1 MGQEARQPTT
11 SPAMTLG
18 GIPIKSGPLT
28 TCLAALAAAGW
39 TAVGCTLP
47 TGAGA
52 RWVVAASCVAL
63 ALSMATFASKALEL
77 LGVMLDRHAQHM
89 TAITER
95 HAQQMREQV
104 LTLNWM
110 MTSGAWAVERA
121 KIDAARFYDGTDQQP
136 WGPGDTGPFKIVNGS
151 S

>member
-1 MGQEARQPTT
+1 MGQTDRQPTT

-39 TAVGCTLP
+39 TAVGCTLL

-77 LGVMLDRHAQHM
+77 LFVMLD
-89 TAITER
+89 R

-136 WGPGDTGPFKIVNGS
+136 WGPGDTGPFTIVNGS
-151 S
+151 G

>member
-1 MGQEARQPTT
+1 MGQTDRQPTT

-77 LGVMLDRHAQHM
+77 LFVMLD
-89 TAITER
+89 R

-151 S
+151 G

>member
-1 MGQEARQPTT
+1 MGQTDRQPTT

-18 GIPIKSGPLT
+18 GILIKSGPLT

-39 TAVGCTLP
+39 TAVGCTLL

-77 LGVMLDRHAQHM
+77 LFVMLD
-89 TAITER
+89 R

-121 KIDAARFYDGTDQQP
+121 KIDGP
-136 WGPGDTGPFKIVNGS
+136 WRHRAVHDRQRQRLTTG
-151 S
+151 

>member
-1 MGQEARQPTT
+1 
-11 SPAMTLG
+11 MTLG

-39 TAVGCTLP
+39 TAVGCTLL

-77 LGVMLDRHAQHM
+77 LFVMLD
-89 TAITER
+89 R

-151 S
+151 G

>member
-1 MGQEARQPTT
+1 
-11 SPAMTLG
+11 MTLG
-18 GIPIKSGPLT
+18 GILIKSGPLT

-39 TAVGCTLP
+39 TAVGCTLL

-77 LGVMLDRHAQHM
+77 LFVMLD
-89 TAITER
+89 R

-136 WGPGDTGPFKIVNGS
+136 WGPGDTGPFRIVNGS
-151 S
+151 G

>member
-1 MGQEARQPTT
+1 MGQTDRQPTT

-18 GIPIKSGPLT
+18 GILIKSGPLT

-39 TAVGCTLP
+39 TAVGCTLL

-77 LGVMLDRHAQHM
+77 LFVMLD
-89 TAITER
+89 R

-136 WGPGDTGPFKIVNGS
+136 WGPGDTGPFRIVNGS
-151 S
+151 G